1 MDSVNE
7 AFKRAALYQACK
19 HSSILANIKF
29 ESADS
34 DTLVELVN
42 QHNAHSI
49 RELPILL
56 SKAMAKFVISF
67 LIKRFPKLQP
77 YVNPDTIRVRIEDD
91 ELAYLISTSSKAP
104 RNICMI
110 VLKNIAIGSLGS
122 SIELMKASFT
132 QKDPP
137 PEVPD
142 LERIEVKLNSKP
154 LVVGTPPTTIS
165 EFGSSKRGNS
175 PIQIDRLVD
184 SETESVVANEDE
196 PETKRRRVSDERD
209 QNAPAVCRL
218 NEAPHPGP
226 SVAPPSPPPSS
237 HRSDDYER
245 DDASAYDYGDRY
257 DEEDSAVDEFSE
269 PEDETPI
276 ALPRATAKPSSP
288 PKCEAEIVQSPP
300 AQSSPP
306 ATSVDYKVA
315 KLKRGNIDFIDLAGS
330 ELSSL
335 AEKLAAPPILA
346 QKRKLSDKN
355 DDDGADDFDDVG
367 SVKSND
373 SRDNKRRVN
382 VPAKRPRT
390 DDRSF
395 DFID

>member
-34 DTLVELVN
+34 DTLIELVN

-91 ELAYLISTSSKAP
+91 ELAYLISTSSKGP

-122 SIELMKASFT
+122 SIELMKASFM
-132 QKDPP
+132 QKDPT

-175 PIQIDRLVD
+175 PIQLDRLD

-196 PETKRRRVSDERD
+196 PDTKRRRVSDDHDKES
-209 QNAPAVCRL
+209 VCRL
-218 NEAPHPGP
+218 DEPIHPEP

-237 HRSDDYER
+237 HHSDDYER
-245 DDASAYDYGDRY
+245 DDDYMDHY
-257 DEEDSAVDEFSE
+257 NEDDSTVEEFSD
-269 PEDETPI
+269 PEDDSELTRVPE
-276 ALPRATAKPSSP
+276 KPSTP
-288 PKCEAEIVQSPP
+288 PKCEVAIVQSPP
-300 AQSSPP
+300 AREKSVSPH
-306 ATSVDYKVA
+306 TTNIEYNVA
-315 KLKRGNIDFIDLAGS
+315 KLKRGNVDFIDLAGS

-355 DDDGADDFDDVG
+355 DDEFNDNDFDDAK

-373 SRDNKRRVN
+373 SNGSKLRAN
-382 VPAKRPRT
+382 VQAKRPRT
-390 DDRSF
+390 DRSF